1 MDHRKLCSLKER
13 VSLILKPKA
22 YQYHR
27 WEQVFYLLLDELSA
41 ALQSFVWCEVVE
53 DCWSDIFNFFG
64 RAHANG
70 SIRRG
75 HKNEAT
81 DAVTMRTGLGIN
93 LKEVKVFNRAREKG
107 WLFLRIILFQYRL
120 VVLFMYIKT
129 YKKLN
134 THWFMATNFIISPFF
149 LRIFFL
155 AKIYLLWKYI
165 EKFLVKPWEHL
176 KEKVWNQN
184 TSYHSFFVFF
194 SWKHPSLRNEVDFEL
209 CFREQQSQAASN
221 FFWKAVHFFTARKIS
236 VSQIFISWDS
246 LVLSPAFLCG
256 NSCK

>member
-1 MDHRKLCSLKER
+1 MDRRKLCSLKER

-27 WEQVFYLLLDELSA
+27 WEQVFHLLLDELSA

-149 LRIFFL
+149 
-155 AKIYLLWKYI
+155 
-165 EKFLVKPWEHL
+165 
-176 KEKVWNQN
+176 
-184 TSYHSFFVFF
+184 S
-194 SWKHPSLRNEVDFEL
+194 
-209 CFREQQSQAASN
+209 
-221 FFWKAVHFFTARKIS
+221 
-236 VSQIFISWDS
+236 
-246 LVLSPAFLCG
+246 
-256 NSCK
+256 